1 MGCTWT
7 QDFSFSSLTIHAAFA
22 TPTRGWPHEH
32 KYHERF
38 DLTGYGFSG
47 HTAADAEIFRNAWDT
62 PHVSKQRSAG
72 ASDSNDGAH
81 QGECERHS
89 GRCLRRCAW
98 LHEYFDPTGSTGR
111 RGPTPDVRRTGRGDL
126 APASLYRC
134 EVRPGLVDQAW
145 FLSLVIAIRGA
156 VYAPQAY
163 TCCSGCHGQ
172 PV

>member
-1 MGCTWT
+1 ML
-7 QDFSFSSLTIHAAFA
+7 QDAHLTDIGAQRKQS
-22 TPTRGWPHEH
+22 TPTG
-32 KYHERF
+32 
-38 DLTGYGFSG
+38 
-47 HTAADAEIFRNAWDT
+47 AADAEIFRNAWDT

-126 APASLYRC
+126 APASLYQC